1 MESLTYRG
9 STSDFSRFALGIVVK
24 SPMKVWAGNPN
35 CKKLEEEMEDAISFE
50 RRILEKLGSHPRIV
64 PFVHSPTSQATTLSI
79 VNRYLGPHSPSR
91 GILLTEASHGNL
103 QAYID
108 LNNAA
113 INSSLRWKWSVQAVE
128 AVAYVHRQGVIH
140 SDLRPE
146 NYLVHATGD
155 SSLDL
160 WLCDFGGSRCDE
172 LGFNVHHLPGDP
184 FFDPRMPWESTPA
197 TDIFS
202 LGSIV
207 YTILSGY
214 WPYREGPAPVT
225 VEDKSAYETH
235 VNEMFAAGI
244 FPDVSML
251 RGGKVIK
258 GCWEHQYKTV
268 EEVLL
273 ATKTEMGALDK

>member
-1 MESLTYRG
+1 ME
-9 STSDFSRFALGIVVK
+9 
-24 SPMKVWAGNPN
+24 
-35 CKKLEEEMEDAISFE
+35 EAISFE

-64 PFVHSPTSQATTLSI
+64 P
-79 VNRYLGPHSPSR
+79 YLGAHAPSR

-108 LNNAA
+108 FNNAA
-113 INSSLRWKWSVQAVE
+113 INNSLRWKWSVQAVE

-146 NYLVHATGD
+146 NYLVHATGE

-172 LGFNVHHLPGDP
+172 LGFNVHHLPDEP

-207 YTILSGY
+207 YTTLTGY
-214 WPYREGPAPVT
+214 WPYREGPPLVT
-225 VEDKSAYETH
+225 VEDKNAYETH

-258 GCWEHQYKTV
+258 GCWDHQYKTA
-268 EEVLL
+268 EEVLW
-273 ATKTEMGALDK
+273 AIKSEMVTLDK